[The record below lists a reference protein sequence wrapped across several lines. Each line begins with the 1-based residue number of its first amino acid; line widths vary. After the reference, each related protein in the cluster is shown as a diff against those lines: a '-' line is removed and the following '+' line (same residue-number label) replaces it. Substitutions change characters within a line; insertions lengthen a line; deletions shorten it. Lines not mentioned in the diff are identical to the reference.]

1 VSAVIDGSFCVAGG
15 GDGQQ
20 PLSHLVLKMR
30 VENLIQD
37 GFQSSNSVA
46 NSTFLFCA
54 KTTQHIFNTIIL
66 YWKKLSKKKL
76 VLYSFIELNKM
87 EKSFQHP

>member
-1 VSAVIDGSFCVAGG
+1 MSAVIDGSFCVAGG

-46 NSTFLFCA
+46 NSTFLSCP
-54 KTTQHIFNTIIL
+54 KPHNTYLILQKL
-66 YWKKLSKKKL
+66 YWKKLSYK
-76 VLYSFIELNKM
+76 
-87 EKSFQHP
+87 